1 MLSKHSTSGQTGA
14 LQGAYA
20 GIVAKLQ
27 SNTAS
32 RQQRAAEDVSHL
44 ALLSSSIR
52 LAITATGAVP
62 LLFALLRSDQPA
74 AQYQAA
80 TGCSDVLICAN
91 IAVLQLRTAA
101 SALRT
106 LADSSKKLEDAIIV
120 AGAVPLLVA
129 LLRSE
134 QPTVQEQAAAALR
147 RLAFGSQQTKDA
159 VLAAGALPW
168 LVEDETATVQGA
180 AAGTLSSVPG

>member
-1 MLSKHSTSGQTGA
+1 MCSYAQT
-14 LQGAYA
+14 
-20 GIVAKLQ
+20 LQ
-27 SNTAS
+27 SCNWYLGNRDA
-32 RQQRAAEDVSHL
+32 VL
-44 ALLSSSIR
+44 AVV
-52 LAITATGAVP
+52 AVP
-62 LLFALLRSDQPA
+62 LLVALMRSDPPA
-74 AQYQAA
+74 VQ
-80 TGCSDVLICAN
+80 
-91 IAVLQLRTAA
+91 RTAA